1 MVIFR
6 KKYRHD
12 KQRLDE
18 ACGLNGAEVLERMLK
33 LNIDTVMKGQKV
45 GRVVP
50 GSKVVEMYEKNFT
63 KRELAF
69 LLFYVQ
75 NTYYKI
81 AIKHNMMAEALNEL
95 YGGDIEDEDEPSY
108 IM

>member
-18 ACGLNGAEVLERMLK
+18 ACGLNGAEVLE
-33 LNIDTVMKGQKV
+33 
-45 GRVVP
+45 
-50 GSKVVEMYEKNFT
+50 
-63 KRELAF
+63 
-69 LLFYVQ
+69 LF
-75 NTYYKI
+75 
-81 AIKHNMMAEALNEL
+81 
-95 YGGDIEDEDEPSY
+95 GGDVEDEEPSY

>member
-12 KQRLDE
+12 KERLDE
-18 ACGLNGAEVLERMLK
+18 ACGLNGAEILEKMLK

-45 GRVVP
+45 GGVP

-81 AIKHNMMAEALNEL
+81 AIKHNMMEEALNEL
-95 YGGDIEDEDEPSY
+95 FGGDVEEDEPSY

>member
-1 MVIFR
+1 MFR

-50 GSKVVEMYEKNFT
+50 GSKVVEMYEKSFT

-95 YGGDIEDEDEPSY
+95 YGIGGDEGTDKPY